1 MSTTAQIAA
10 VAALDDGARRA
21 LYDYVCRQPD
31 AVGRD
36 AAATALE
43 LPRTTAAFHLDRL
56 VELGLLE
63 TEFRRLSGRSGP
75 GAGRPAKLYRRAARE
90 VAVTLPPR
98 DYPLAGELLAGAVT
112 RAERTGAPVRAELAA
127 LALETGRR
135 IGAGADS
142 LADALDEAGYQ
153 PCPDALGGT
162 MLANCPFHRLASAHT
177 ELICEANAA
186 LLRGVAEGVD
196 ADPARVERVAPPP
209 GGCCVRIAAE

>member
-1 MSTTAQIAA
+1 MPDATPPQIAA
-10 VAALDDGARRA
+10 IAAIHDPQRRA
-21 LYDYVCRQPD
+21 LYSYISRSAEPVS
-31 AVGRD
+31 RD
-36 AAATALE
+36 SAAAALDI
-43 LPRTTAAFHLDRL
+43 PRSTAAFHLDRL
-56 VELGLLE
+56 VADGLLE
-63 TEFRRLSGRSGP
+63 IQFRRLSGKSGP
-75 GAGRPAKLYRRAARE
+75 GAGRPAKLYVRAEAE
-90 VAVTLPPR
+90 ITVSLPPR
-98 DYPLAGELLAGAVT
+98 RYELAGAVT
-112 RAERTGAPVRAELAA
+112 RTERTGAPVRAELAA